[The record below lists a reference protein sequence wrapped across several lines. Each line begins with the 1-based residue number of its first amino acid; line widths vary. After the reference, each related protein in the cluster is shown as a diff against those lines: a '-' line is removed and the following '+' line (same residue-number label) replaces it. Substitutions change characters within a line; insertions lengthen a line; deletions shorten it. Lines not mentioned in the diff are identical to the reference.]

1 MEEFRSGGSFLI
13 RKSVYER
20 YVSNGKPL
28 GRPDGLF
35 ITTRV
40 AMDKMLAKANGDLLA
55 VKKSLGIPA
64 DQWNEPLV
72 RVDVFNPLQH
82 NARFPSGFEEGANP
96 LFKWGGYTKGEM
108 PEIAVDPIHV
118 KDFVGMELPL
128 KDFP

>member
-1 MEEFRSGGSFLI
+1 
-13 RKSVYER
+13 
-20 YVSNGKPL
+20 
-28 GRPDGLF
+28 
-35 ITTRV
+35 
-40 AMDKMLAKANGDLLA
+40 MLAKANGDLLA

-108 PEIAVDPIHV
+108 PETAVDPIYV